1 MSDSFDY
8 IIVGAGSAGCVLA
21 NRLSANPKISVLLI
35 EAGGKDTYPWIH
47 IPVGYYKT
55 MHNPKTDWCFK
66 TEPDE
71 SINGRSINYPRGK
84 TLGGSSSI
92 NGLLYIRGQSRD
104 YDIWRQL
111 GNTGWGWED
120 VLPYFIKSENQERGA
135 NKFHGVGGPLS
146 VSDIRIKLDILDE
159 FQNAAEEIGIPK
171 IKDFNTGDNFGCDY
185 FQVTEKN
192 GLRCSTAVGYLNPAK
207 KRKNLKIV
215 VKAHV
220 KQINFDV
227 AYDGALSIENSIN
240 RVSEQTDFI
249 FLPVGKF
256 SYNFLSE
263 GINRGPEDTIIV
275 HKKLKSIVDN
285 ISTKTVLNYQYH
297 PGVLKLFKGYES
309 IIMLN
314 EYGKETTIKENAKE
328 ILIANFRT
336 S

>member
-1 MSDSFDY
+1 MISPIKDLRHNTKS
-8 IIVGAGSAGCVLA
+8 L
-21 NRLSANPKISVLLI
+21 SVLKKIIPTGSVVESFLLF
-35 EAGGKDTYPWIH
+35 AGDVEINLAESGR
-47 IPVGYYKT
+47 PVIAHTNRYVIY
-55 MHNPKTDWCFK
+55 DFW
-66 TEPDE
+66 
-71 SINGRSINYPRGK
+71 K
-84 TLGGSSSI
+84 TLFDDPNSLAQSVEYLYPFETEEVFRVFQNNYHKEKSPLMRAALFFLLNRCSSSGMI
-92 NGLLYIRGQSRD
+92 SSGVLEQNNYNPLALNYIRR
-104 YDIWRQL
+104 
-111 GNTGWGWED
+111 
-120 VLPYFIKSENQERGA
+120 F
-135 NKFHGVGGPLS
+135 
-146 VSDIRIKLDILDE
+146 
-159 FQNAAEEIGIPK
+159 
-171 IKDFNTGDNFGCDY
+171 
-185 FQVTEKN
+185 
-192 GLRCSTAVGYLNPAK
+192 
-207 KRKNLKIV
+207 
-215 VKAHV
+215 

-249 FLPVGKF
+249 FLPVGRF

-285 ISTKTVLNYQYH
+285 IPTKTVLNYQYH